1 MTAVGDIIT
10 VNGRPE
16 RVTERVP
23 IPHHETGEVLY
34 YALRAEPVEEQ
45 PDAAQQAAL

>member
-1 MTAVGDIIT
+1 MTAIGDIIT
-10 VNGRPE
+10 VNGRRE
-16 RVTERVP
+16 RVVERVP
-23 IPHHETGEVLY
+23 IPQHETGEVLY